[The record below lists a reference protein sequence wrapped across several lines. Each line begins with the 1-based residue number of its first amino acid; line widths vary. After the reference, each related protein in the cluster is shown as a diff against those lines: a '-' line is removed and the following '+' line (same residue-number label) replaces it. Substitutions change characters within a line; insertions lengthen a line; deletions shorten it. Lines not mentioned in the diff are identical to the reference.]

1 MSTEH
6 ATTQRYK
13 LSLSQ
18 AHYYCRK
25 PECSAIRNME
35 GYARIL
41 EDAGIEVTDVHT
53 TWLEAKTTQEKIWTA
68 LSGLSW

>member
-6 ATTQRYK
+6 ATAELYR
-13 LSLSQ
+13 LSISQ
-18 AHYYCRK
+18 AGHYCRK
-25 PECSAIRNME
+25 PECSAVRNME

-41 EDAGIEVTDVHT
+41 EDAGVEVIDVHG
-53 TWLEAKTTQEKIWTA
+53 TWLEVKTTQGKVWTA